1 MPVVG
6 DKPFT
11 PMEADVT
18 VAKTLLGIAVFLA
31 ALSLF
36 LFGPEQGEEALRV
49 GGLDLDSRTAT
60 ALSLIFM
67 VFGAIVTLKAL
78 AERRFASGDRTK

>member
-1 MPVVG
+1 
-6 DKPFT
+6 
-11 PMEADVT
+11 VT
-18 VAKTLLGIAVFLA
+18 IAKILLGIAIFLA

-36 LFGPEQGEEALRV
+36 VFGPERGEEALRL

-60 ALSLIFM
+60 ALSIIFM

-78 AERRFASGDRTK
+78 AERHFASGSGTN